1 MSLANI
7 DKDNFESKSPLKVI
21 RKVIVDKLNEKQK
34 REIIFENR
42 LRI

>member
-1 MSLANI
+1 MSLTNI

-34 REIIFENR
+34 EKLFLKIG
-42 LRI
+42 